1 MPFPR
6 RTPRGS
12 RLLVAFLL
20 LAVPGL
26 ACSGSSPSEPGA
38 GAPSPASV
46 EASAFA
52 RINDSRRADGKGEL
66 LLDPMLSELARAY
79 SRRMRD
85 EGFFGHVDP
94 QGGGLVDRLRA
105 SGIGFSVAGE
115 NLAQVGG
122 VSDPAAVAHQML
134 MENAAHRANILDARF
149 TEIGI
154 GVTQRDDTYWMTQ
167 VFLRP

>member
-6 RTPRGS
+6 RLPRGT

-20 LAVPGL
+20 FAVPGL
-26 ACSGSSPSEPGA
+26 GCSGSSPSEPG
-38 GAPSPASV
+38 GSGPSPASV
-46 EASAFA
+46 EASAVA
-52 RINDSRRADGKGEL
+52 RVNESRRGDGKGEL
-66 LLDPMLSELARAY
+66 LLDPMLSEMARAY

-94 QGGGLVDRLRA
+94 QGGGLVDRLRGA
-105 SGIGFSVAGE
+105 GIGFSIVGE

-122 VSDPAAVAHQML
+122 VSDPAAVAHRML

-149 TEIGI
+149 TEVVI
-154 GVTQRDDTYWMTQ
+154 GVAQRDDTYWMTQ

>member
-6 RTPRGS
+6 RLPRGT

-26 ACSGSSPSEPGA
+26 ACSGSSPSEPG
-38 GAPSPASV
+38 GSAPSPLSV
-46 EASAFA
+46 EASAVA
-52 RINDSRRADGKGEL
+52 RINESRRGDGKGEL
-66 LLDPMLSELARAY
+66 LLDPVLSEMARVY

-94 QGGGLVDRLRA
+94 QGGGLVDRLRVA
-105 SGIGFSVAGE
+105 GIGFSVVGE
-115 NLAQVGG
+115 NLANVGG

-134 MENAAHRANILDARF
+134 MENPAHRANILDPRF

-154 GVTQRDDTYWMTQ
+154 GVAQRDDTYWMTQ